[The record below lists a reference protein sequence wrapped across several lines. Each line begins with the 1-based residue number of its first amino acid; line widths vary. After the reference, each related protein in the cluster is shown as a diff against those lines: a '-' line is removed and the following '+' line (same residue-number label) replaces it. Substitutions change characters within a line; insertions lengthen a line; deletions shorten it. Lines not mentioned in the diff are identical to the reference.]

1 MSRRT
6 LLLARR
12 PLPLSLLR
20 RVHER
25 EGVGVGGSDFAA
37 LTRTICGQSIK
48 RINNSENW
56 RNWE

>member
-20 RVHER
+20 RER
-25 EGVGVGGSDFAA
+25 ERAGAGVGGSDFAA

-48 RINNSENW
+48 HVNNSEIW
-56 RNWE
+56 QYWE